1 MITATV
7 RRKLSIAI
15 AVAVFMAIV
24 LVGKGQAVVS
34 SVQAAK
40 LVPFFSNVYSLI
52 NLGSVRQLPPAY
64 GGLTF
69 KPRDPNTLLIGG
81 LADTPDSAIYSVK
94 VKRGRD
100 KHINGFDAATFFAKS
115 PGTGVGGIDAGL
127 TYNPKGDV
135 LFYTTYDDNSIGQ
148 IKRGSREPNKQIAL
162 NSIGIASSVGA
173 LGFVPEGFAGAG
185 RLKIT
190 SYSANLFYDT
200 TITPDRSGTY
210 DISRPSKSTKL
221 SGGVDSFVYI
231 KAGNPR
237 FPKDSL
243 LMAEY
248 DTNKISAYTLD
259 VKGDPIAATRR
270 DFITGISDHSPT
282 ALTGT
287 IGATVDP
294 MTGDVLFST
303 FFENDPAK
311 SKIFAV
317 RGFTKQ
323 ASCTELQWGYCR

>member
-1 MITATV
+1 MITSIV
-7 RRKLSIAI
+7 RNKLSIAI
-15 AVAVFMAIV
+15 AVAVFIAIAI
-24 LVGKGQAVVS
+24 VGKGQAVVS

-40 LVPFFSNVYSLI
+40 LVPSFSNAYSLI

-69 KPRDPNTLLIGG
+69 NPRDSNTLLIGG
-81 LADTPDSAIYSVK
+81 LADSPDSEIYAVG
-94 VKRGRD
+94 VRRGRD
-100 KHINGFDAATFFAKS
+100 NHINGFGAASFFAKA

-127 TYNPKGDV
+127 TYNPKGDA

-148 IKRGSREPNKQIAL
+148 IKRGSRNPNKQIEL
-162 NSIGIASSVGA
+162 SSLGIASSVGA
-173 LGFVPEGFAGAG
+173 LAFVPAGFGGAG

-190 SYSANLFYDT
+190 SYAANLFYDT

-210 DISRPSKSTKL
+210 DIPKPSKSTKL
-221 SGGVDSFVYI
+221 SGGIDSFVYI

-237 FPKDSL
+237 FSKDSL

-259 VKGDPIAATRR
+259 PNGDPIAATRR
-270 DFITGISDHSPT
+270 DFITGISYHSPI

-294 MTGDVLFST
+294 ITGDVLFST
-303 FFENDPAK
+303 FFEDDSAK

-317 RGFTKQ
+317 RGFTKPTGCNQ
-323 ASCTELQWGYCR
+323 RQWGSCR